1 MKDFIT
7 SIASIMLLMI
17 FVLQFATNQAV
28 YTKLVETE
36 SCVSLFRDAAEER
49 GEIASA
55 DINTLKQK
63 AAYFLDCSPEE
74 IGVNTNALESGNAG
88 YDISVPLKNV
98 IGAAKFLGI
107 SRAENEARYHFRGVI
122 LTREEEEDGEKTEE
136 KEESGQAES
145 EEKTEPAEKTEPTEK
160 TEPADK
166 TEEKTAEEAENE
178 EHDNDHGT
186 NDTLLRAP
194 EISDGT

>member
-7 SIASIMLLMI
+7 SIASLMLLMI
-17 FVLQFATNQAV
+17 FVMQFAANQAV

-36 SCVSLFRDAAEER
+36 SCVSLFRDSAEER
-49 GEIASA
+49 GEIASE
-55 DINTLKQK
+55 DISTLRQN
-63 AAYFLDCSPEE
+63 AAAFLDCAPTE
-74 IGVNTNALESGNAG
+74 IGVDTQNLESGNTG

-107 SRAENEARYHFRGVI
+107 SSAENEAKYHFRGVI
-122 LTREEEEDGEKTEE
+122 LTREEEKEIEDKGDKTVEPEDSGRTEESGQPEGQAETEDKDGEKT
-136 KEESGQAES
+136 
-145 EEKTEPAEKTEPTEK
+145 
-160 TEPADK
+160 
-166 TEEKTAEEAENE
+166 EEAENE

-186 NDTLLRAP
+186 DDNLLRTP